1 MDHDTAAAFQRLK
14 EADPSNRRCLEC
26 DTPEPQWCALSY
38 GAFVCLNCSSI
49 HRSLGVHLSF
59 VRSSTMD
66 AWQPLQVKMME
77 VGGNAKCKNFFVEYG
92 VWDMPPKERY
102 ATKAAAYYRALL
114 RSAAEP
120 SITAPPLPLKREEA
134 AEPEVTISSS
144 PSYSSIRSLGSNLL
158 NEQQAQ
164 REEGQQGGD
173 SAQEEGF
180 MATLQQ
186 QAVAAS
192 AAAAAAAATVSNT
205 GGAAI
210 DSALQSVT
218 SFVSGAREYTAK
230 TFEAAGESNFVEK
243 AKGGLQSGSEWIAQ
257 QGKRISSTFSEFFL
271 DFRPTEARLS
281 SFFCRS
287 ALAALASSLPI
298 DCSIDEHCDAAGSD
312 ASADGGCTSSSPRL
326 SEEQPQE
333 GEEGLQSQQ
342 RSGSGVL
349 DSMRDFTRRSLSNVS
364 QVVRSS
370 NSGVGEGGGVL
381 EKAREGLSSLT
392 AVATGWLQP
401 AETPSPESSKTDT
414 R

>member
-1 MDHDTAAAFQRLK
+1 
-14 EADPSNRRCLEC
+14 
-26 DTPEPQWCALSY
+26 
-38 GAFVCLNCSSI
+38 
-49 HRSLGVHLSF
+49 
-59 VRSSTMD
+59 
-66 AWQPLQVKMME
+66 
-77 VGGNAKCKNFFVEYG
+77 
-92 VWDMPPKERY
+92 MPPKERY

-120 SITAPPLPLKREEA
+120 SITAPPLPLKH
-134 AEPEVTISSS
+134 
-144 PSYSSIRSLGSNLL
+144 
-158 NEQQAQ
+158 
-164 REEGQQGGD
+164 
-173 SAQEEGF
+173 
-180 MATLQQ
+180 
-186 QAVAAS
+186 
-192 AAAAAAAATVSNT
+192 
-205 GGAAI
+205 
-210 DSALQSVT
+210 SALQSVT

-257 QGKRISSTFSEFFL
+257 QGKRISSTF
-271 DFRPTEARLS
+271 T
-281 SFFCRS
+281 
-287 ALAALASSLPI
+287 LAALASSLPI

-401 AETPSPESSKTDT
+401 AETPSPESSPPKGLNGGPDIPEKPCEFAYAVTLASQTDAMGGKERDRIVLPPVSST
-414 R
+414 AVGEESDTPILIAEAQWSRWLAGRRGCREAAESEAVLSAMR